1 MTHRPQDK
9 APRGESLGEQGT
21 IQNSASKDWIEIATS
36 CPVYACCRLWTLQ
49 SYIYNQQCVEVRFTK
64 RKERC
69 SECISVHSVFPG
81 NVLVISN
88 IDQYSLKWWM
98 LGMENLSRGCICV
111 INSKKLRATESQPW
125 NNKRFNNN
133 KCWMLRSI
141 VTVVIKATV
150 HRFLVMIC
158 KMIDMSKH
166 ELPSISGWTTQTPL
180 PFL

>member
-1 MTHRPQDK
+1 MKEHLSMTHRPQDK

-111 INSKKLRATESQPW
+111 IDS
-125 NNKRFNNN
+125 NKVTSHRKPTLKQQTFQQQQ
-133 KCWMLRSI
+133 MLDVKVDRDS
-141 VTVVIKATV
+141 
-150 HRFLVMIC
+150 C
-158 KMIDMSKH
+158 NQGNCS
-166 ELPSISGWTTQTPL
+166 
-180 PFL
+180 